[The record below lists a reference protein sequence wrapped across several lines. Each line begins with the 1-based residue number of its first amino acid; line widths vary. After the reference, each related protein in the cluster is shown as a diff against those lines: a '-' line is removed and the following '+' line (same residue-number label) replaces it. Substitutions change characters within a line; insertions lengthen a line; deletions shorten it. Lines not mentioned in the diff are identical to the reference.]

1 MNSSRTFAFL
11 LASVLVFAS
20 LASGSDG
27 PVGRF
32 GFSAERMTKD
42 IKYLASDELGG
53 RAPGS
58 RGERLAVNY
67 LARAYEAMGLSP
79 GNPDGS
85 YFQEVPLIGARL
97 TNEPVLELRGAN
109 ASIELRYGK
118 DFMGW
123 TLRKQETVE
132 VRNAGLVFVGYG
144 IEAPEYG
151 WNDYKGVDLKG
162 KIIVML
168 VGDPPLPDST
178 MFGGKAMTYYG
189 RWTYKYE
196 AAAAKGALGAV
207 IIHNTKAAG
216 YPWSVVA
223 NSWSGEQFDIVRAD
237 KGASRCALEGW
248 ITEEAAEKIFEL
260 SGLTLE
266 SATRMSLDKGFEPV
280 PLALSG
286 SIRLSNE
293 FRSVKSSNV
302 AALLPGSD
310 PAHRDEVIIYTAHW
324 DHLGRGKPVRGD
336 SIYNGALDNASGV
349 AGVLEIARTFAAH
362 RDELKRSILF
372 LNTTA
377 EESGLLGSYTYCSR
391 PLFPL
396 EKTVAVIN
404 LDGINIW
411 GKTRDMIVV
420 GKGYTSLDD
429 YLQRALK
436 AQGRRMRPDMEPEKG
451 FYFRSDHFP
460 FVKKGVPALYAG
472 TGMDF
477 VGKPSDWGMGMRKEY
492 TMEKYHKPQDE
503 YSPSWNL
510 EGALQD
516 LQALF
521 EVGYALA
528 VSDDFPT
535 WREGSAFKRIRARS
549 MR

>member
-1 MNSSRTFAFL
+1 MNYIRTFAFL
-11 LASVLVFAS
+11 TAAALLLASSAPVAEESARAFDF
-20 LASGSDG
+20 SG
-27 PVGRF
+27 
-32 GFSAERMTKD
+32 ERIAKD
-42 IKYLASDELGG
+42 IEYLASDELGG

-58 RGERLAVNY
+58 HGEELAVNH
-67 LARAYEAMGLSP
+67 LARAYEAMGFSP

-85 YFQEVPLIGARL
+85 YFQEVPLIGTRL
-97 TNEPVLELRGAN
+97 TNEPVLVLRGAGEP
-109 ASIELRYGK
+109 IELGYGE

-132 VRNAGLVFVGYG
+132 VKDAPLVFVGYG
-144 IEAPEYG
+144 IDAPEFG
-151 WNDYKGVDLKG
+151 WNDYKGVDLEG

-168 VGDPPLPDST
+168 VGDPPLPDTT

-196 AAAAKGALGAV
+196 AAAAKGALGAL
-207 IIHNTKAAG
+207 IIHNTEAAG

-223 NSWSGEQFDIVRAD
+223 NSWSGEQFDIVRGD

-248 ITEEAAEKIFEL
+248 VTEEAAGRIFAR

-266 SATRMSLDKGFEPV
+266 KAMTMSLDKDFKPI
-280 PLALSG
+280 PLASSG
-286 SIRLSNE
+286 SIRFSQE
-293 FRSVKSSNV
+293 FRRIKSRNV
-302 AALLPGSD
+302 AALLRGND
-310 PAHRDEVIIYTAHW
+310 PEHRDELIIYTSHW

-349 AGVLEIARTFAAH
+349 AGVLEIARAFAA
-362 RDELKRSILF
+362 RRNELKRSILF

-377 EESGLLGSYTYCSR
+377 EESGLLGSYTYCSN
-391 PLFPL
+391 PLYPL
-396 EKTVAVIN
+396 DETVAVIN
-404 LDGINIW
+404 VDGINIW

-420 GKGYTSLDD
+420 GKGYTSLDE
-429 YLQRALK
+429 YLSKALRS
-436 AQGRRMRPDMEPEKG
+436 QGRRIRPDMEPEKG

-472 TGMDF
+472 TGRDF
-477 VGKPSDWGMGMRKEY
+477 VGKPAGWGMEIRKKY

-516 LQALF
+516 LEALF
-521 EVGYALA
+521 EVGFALA
-528 VSDDFPT
+528 VSDDYPT
-535 WREGSAFKRIRARS
+535 WRKGSAFKKIRDRS
-549 MR
+549 LR